1 MNITLEQ
8 ARTLD
13 AVVRHGSFAKAARA
27 LHKVHSAV
35 VYGLKGLE
43 DAVGMPVFDRTGY
56 RTALTPLGRRV
67 HELCVRIL
75 AAEADLDLLCQTA
88 RAGYEPRLGVVFD
101 GLLPVAPILR
111 AVRAVTAA
119 SPLTRVSLSSE
130 FLGEVEARAERE
142 QAEVMLSVVPPQR
155 PIGPAY
161 PLAPLVSLLVAHQGH
176 PLAGARRKPTAAD
189 LEAHPFLTVQASD
202 QRLAMSTSALDR
214 EGPAWPVRA
223 FAGLPAGLDK
233 ATEFKLSDFHAK
245 KVALMAGMGYGWMPE
260 YLVAKELAKK
270 SLVVLRFGEGGGR
283 HAFRPILHC
292 RQAAVGG
299 RAMQAL
305 VEALTRDARDA

>member
-1 MNITLEQ
+1 VNITLEQ

-43 DAVGMPVFDRTGY
+43 DSVGVPVFDRTGY
-56 RTALTPLGRRV
+56 RTVLTPLGRRV
-67 HELCVRIL
+67 HALCLRIL
-75 AAEADLDLLCQTA
+75 AAEAELDLLCQTA
-88 RAGYEPRLGVVFD
+88 RAGYEPRLGIVFD
-101 GLLPVAPILR
+101 GLLPVEPILR
-111 AVRAVTAA
+111 AVRAVSTA

-142 QAEVMLSVVPPQR
+142 QAEVMLSVVAPER

-161 PLAPLVSLLVAHQGH
+161 PLTPLVSLLVAHQRH
-176 PLAGARRKPTAAD
+176 PLARARKKLTAAD
-189 LEAHPFLTVQASD
+189 LEAHPFLTVRASD
-202 QRLAMSTSALDR
+202 QRLAMSTSA
-214 EGPAWPVRA
+214 
-223 FAGLPAGLDK
+223 LDK

-260 YLVAKELAKK
+260 YLVTKELAKK

-283 HAFRPILHC
+283 HAFRPVLHC

-299 RAMQAL
+299 PAMQAL
-305 VEALTRDARDA
+305 VEALTPDARGA

>member
-67 HELCVRIL
+67 HAVCVRIL

-88 RAGYEPRLGVVFD
+88 RAGYEPHLGIVFD
-101 GLLPVAPILR
+101 GLLAVEPILR
-111 AVRAVTAA
+111 AVRAVTSA

-142 QAEVMLSVVPPQR
+142 QAEVMLSVVPPEH

-161 PLAPLVSLLVAHQGH
+161 ALAPLVSLLVAHQRH
-176 PLAGARRKPTAAD
+176 PLARGRKKLTAAE
-189 LEAHPFLTVQASD
+189 LEAHPFLTVRASD
-202 QRLAMSTSALDR
+202 QRLAMSTSR
-214 EGPAWPVRA
+214 
-223 FAGLPAGLDK
+223 LDK

-283 HAFRPILHC
+283 HAFRPVLHC

-299 RAMQAL
+299 RAIQAL
-305 VEALTRDARDA
+305 VEALAPGSA